1 MLTILQPCPYAS
13 APRHGPCA
21 PTVASLKLVLQV
33 TATQCL
39 RKPKRFHFSRKK
51 SIFFPSTAFS
61 ELCLRAVGWQDG
73 RCLSKQDL
81 KVLVDERLDT
91 SQQCAVTAQKP
102 GSSWAASKA
111 VRAAGRGRGLNPS
124 VLMRPSCSATPS
136 SGVPKTRKTWASWRE
151 SRGDHGDAP
160 RTGSPLLETG

>member
-1 MLTILQPCPYAS
+1 MPVPQDMVPVHQLLRASSLSCRSQQPSAS
-13 APRHGPCA
+13 ENQKDSIFPG
-21 PTVASLKLVLQV
+21 
-33 TATQCL
+33 
-39 RKPKRFHFSRKK
+39 KK
-51 SIFFPSTAFS
+51 VFFFPSTAFS

-124 VLMRPSCSATPS
+124 VMMRPSCSATPS